1 MLFRSYDTALE
12 DLAALVAL
20 PALCDAME
28 QEIQEQNMTDLY
40 QMELELTRVL
50 AEMEQAGV
58 LVDVDG
64 LETFGK
70 YLSEQMEELQQMV
83 YDEAGH
89 SFKIGS
95 PKKLGDV
102 LFGEQKLPH
111 GKKTKTGY
119 STNAEILESL
129 REEYPIVD
137 HVLKWR
143 QEIGRAHV

>member
-1 MLFRSYDTALE
+1 
-12 DLAALVAL
+12 
-20 PALCDAME
+20 
-28 QEIQEQNMTDLY
+28 MTDLY

-95 PKKLGDV
+95 PKQLGDV
-102 LFGEQKLPH
+102 LFAEQK
-111 GKKTKTGY
+111 
-119 STNAEILESL
+119 
-129 REEYPIVD
+129 
-137 HVLKWR
+137 
-143 QEIGRAHV
+143 

>member
-1 MLFRSYDTALE
+1 
-12 DLAALVAL
+12 
-20 PALCDAME
+20 
-28 QEIQEQNMTDLY
+28 MTNLY

-58 LVDVDG
+58 LVDIDG

-95 PKKLGDV
+95 PKQLGDV

-111 GKKTKTGY
+111 GKRPRRVTPPMQKFWNPCEKNTRL
-119 STNAEILESL
+119 STTF
-129 REEYPIVD
+129 
-137 HVLKWR
+137 
-143 QEIGRAHV
+143 